1 MYQTGNF
8 SSHELF
14 YLPLPNEKTCFIFVF
29 QSKTIKN
36 VLKNWTKFEVN
47 LMKPLRENLRST
59 EPKKYPKKTDFKKV
73 LEWK

>member
-47 LMKPLRENLRST
+47 LMEYRT
-59 EPKKYPKKTDFKKV
+59 KKV
-73 LEWK
+73 SQKDRFQKGFGMEVDRSKNW